1 MKKII
6 LFVLMFSSFVSF
18 AAENKTKLVV
28 GVVISH
34 FYPEWL
40 EWYRQDLSAGGFK
53 RLMQQGGELNMN
65 YNYVYTQTGVDHV
78 TLYTGM
84 LPAEHGIV
92 SKIWYDRLRRGR
104 QSAVMT
110 GDYYEVGS
118 QQGDSIKS
126 LSPDFIRTLNL
137 GSALKMNNGFSK
149 VYSVAMNGDEAVLS
163 GGSSADQA
171 FWFSE
176 KTGKWVSSTFY
187 KERLPEWLIVTTIV
201 LRVILW

>member
-6 LFVLMFSSFVSF
+6 FIRVDVSSFVSF

-28 GVVISH
+28 GVVISL
-34 FYPEWL
+34 FI
-40 EWYRQDLSAGGFK
+40 RSGLSGIGRIFLQGGFK

-149 VYSVAMNGDEAVLS
+149 VL
-163 GGSSADQA
+163 
-171 FWFSE
+171 
-176 KTGKWVSSTFY
+176 
-187 KERLPEWLIVTTIV
+187 
-201 LRVILW
+201 

>member
-53 RLMQQGGELNMN
+53 RLMQQGVELNMN

-92 SKIWYDRLRRGR
+92 SKIWYDRLR
-104 QSAVMT
+104 SCLLYT
-110 GDYYEVGS
+110 
-118 QQGDSIKS
+118 
-126 LSPDFIRTLNL
+126 SPSPRD
-137 GSALKMNNGFSK
+137 
-149 VYSVAMNGDEAVLS
+149 
-163 GGSSADQA
+163 
-171 FWFSE
+171 
-176 KTGKWVSSTFY
+176 
-187 KERLPEWLIVTTIV
+187 
-201 LRVILW
+201 